1 MEFKQEDIKLNVIQV
16 NCKGL
21 GTTENRDRFVKV
33 EHIPSGITVTEW
45 SQSQPKARDLAMFKL
60 EQLFN
65 LWNSSI

>member
-1 MEFKQEDIKLNVIQV
+1 MEFKQEDIKLNVIKT
-16 NCKGL
+16 NCEGIAV
-21 GTTENRDRFVKV
+21 TENKDRFVKV

-45 SQSQPKARDLAMFKL
+45 SQSQPKARDLAIFKL

>member
-1 MEFKQEDIKLNVIQV
+1 MEFKQEDIKLNVIKT
-16 NCKGL
+16 NCEGIAV
-21 GTTENRDRFVKV
+21 TENKDRFVKV

-65 LWNSSI
+65 LWNKSI